1 MSENNFMTS
10 DLGAVTAYAAAVEK
24 GYTGTQDEFGQLL
37 ANFAGS
43 AQQVAEDR
51 TAVEDAKKAVDQ
63 QVSNFDT
70 HVEEKKAEASESIS
84 SAANTAKEEG
94 IAAIQETSISGV
106 KSVQDKTAEGIKAL
120 ETSSQI
126 GVSNINS
133 AVEEGKKNFVT
144 DDTLKISGRAADA
157 KATGDKIG
165 KLKEDI
171 VYKRNTRL
179 IPVQFDTILGY
190 YSSGGFESGKKEWN
204 ARLMRVPVKKGDK
217 YLYHGFCD
225 NIYGVS
231 FLNSDLSVIRQIH
244 VPVNEEFEM
253 DIDVV
258 EDASYIDFYSGLCS
272 VKTYV
277 LKYNKT
283 HTDDTDTGKIFIDS
297 SSELITTNDRYFSPL
312 LNDLVNS
319 VGMILKSI
327 TPETDT
333 VYKFSF
339 TAMQAASAYIDD
351 FCIVTNNNYSPGT
364 EVFYENIVAFVP
376 AGKTLRINDYNSD
389 IHTSKFEKLIP
400 ITEQYINGKI
410 PIVPSVVDIVKN
422 KDMNPVTSNAVYQAI
437 QSSMVNISTG
447 LPFVAVASSEAP
459 SAIKSVCQFVCDGTD
474 DNVEIQSAIN
484 SLASTGGKVL
494 LTKGKFFISSPIDT
508 GDTLVEL
515 CGEGALL
522 DLHEDTLNSDIRG
535 GTILQAVGNTD
546 LVHIGGAK
554 GTTVHDIAF
563 FGYGRNKADNTSYG
577 IKFTG
582 YADTDR
588 IYNCGFTNCAIAIG
602 SDITT
607 DMVYIHNLSVQRNK
621 IGIALYKTD
630 AEIHDCLF
638 CENIGMG
645 TVVWDDNT
653 YDINCADIC
662 VNDGKIYNNT
672 FRRSGMCYDVYKVY
686 GNESGLESDEVKPI
700 SSIVLLG
707 ATKIIGNYFFDCIY
721 ANCIRSM
728 SKTDFMYIE
737 GNSFTKW
744 GRIELEDDSKKAA
757 ICFEAGSVLGTIMN
771 NRFYSD
777 SNTQKFT
784 DKYAVYECNTDDDNS
799 YWRYSN
805 TYMNNFIGKL
815 TADTENKC
823 RIVGTAKE
831 NQIVNNI
838 VVN

>member
-1 MSENNFMTS
+1 M
-10 DLGAVTAYAAAVEK
+10 AYTV
-24 GYTGTQDEFGQLL
+24 
-37 ANFAGS
+37 
-43 AQQVAEDR
+43 
-51 TAVEDAKKAVDQ
+51 KAV
-63 QVSNFDT
+63 FG
-70 HVEEKKAEASESIS
+70 SESIVKTDTIYQYNS
-84 SAANTAKEEG
+84 GQVLQIEGLAFTNSTEFHLAIHGKDTAYVMTGTIENNTAKITIPEVLM
-94 IAAIQETSISGV
+94 INDFCTCNYRIDVFVYVIDNSSGYTKYKIIIPV
-106 KSVQDKTAEGIKAL
+106 KSRPRPEGYYVDLPTVPELKSLKQELNTAVDNFNDAYTEIDQLKS
-120 ETSSQI
+120 ETAS
-126 GVSNINS
+126 
-133 AVEEGKKNFVT
+133 
-144 DDTLKISGRAADA
+144 
-157 KATGDKIG
+157 
-165 KLKEDI
+165 LKEDI

-179 IPVQFDTILGY
+179 IPVQFETVLGY
-190 YSSGGFESGKKEWN
+190 YASDGFVSGKKEWN

-231 FLNSDLSVIRQIH
+231 FLNSDLNVIRQIH

-253 DIDVV
+253 DIDVGDGV
-258 EDASYIDFYSGLCS
+258 SYVDFYSGFYS

-277 LKYNKT
+277 LKYDKT
-283 HTDDTDTGKIFIDS
+283 HMDDTDTGKIFVDS
-297 SSELITTNDRYFSPL
+297 SSELTITNDKYFTPL
-312 LNDLVNS
+312 REDLVYGS
-319 VGMILKSI
+319 GMILKSI
-327 TPETDT
+327 TSEIDT
-333 VYKFSF
+333 VYSFSF
-339 TAMQAASAYIDD
+339 SSHQAASAYIDD
-351 FCIVTNNNYSPGT
+351 FCIVTNNNYQVDT

-376 AGKTLRINDYNSD
+376 AGKTLRINDYNSN

-400 ITEQYINGKI
+400 ITEKYINGKI
-410 PIVPSVVDIVKN
+410 PVIPSVVDIVKN

-437 QSSMVNISTG
+437 QSSMVNISTE
-447 LPFVAVASSEAP
+447 LPFIAVASSEAP

-484 SLASTGGKVL
+484 SLASTGGKL
-494 LTKGKFFISSPIDT
+494 FLTKGKFFISAPIDT

-607 DMVYIHNLSVQRNK
+607 DVVYIHNLSVQRNK

-653 YDINCADIC
+653 YNINCADIC

-672 FRRSGMCYDVYKVY
+672 FRRSGMCYDVYKIY
-686 GNESGLESDEVKPI
+686 GNESGLESDDVKPI
-700 SSIVLLG
+700 SSVVVIRR
-707 ATKIIGNYFFDCIY
+707 AYITGNNFFDCIY
-721 ANCIRSM
+721 ANCIRIIM
-728 SKTDFMYIE
+728 KPDFLLIE

-744 GRIELEDDSKKAA
+744 GHKDQTDDCRKSA
-757 ICFEAGSVLGTIMN
+757 ICFDKGSVLGTIMN

-777 SNTQKFT
+777 GNTQKFA
-784 DKYAVYECNTDDDNS
+784 DKYAIYECDIQYPND
-799 YWRYSN
+799 YWQYSN
-805 TYMNNFIGKL
+805 TYANNFIGNL

-823 RIVGTAKE
+823 RIIGTASQ
-831 NQIVNNI
+831 NQFINNVIVNGGN
-838 VVN
+838 

>member
-1 MSENNFMTS
+1 MGTSNDTTNETTEIVDINILPEVDTVPDGKKMMFIDSEDNSGGTIPF
-10 DLGAVTAYAAAVEK
+10 EK
-24 GYTGTQDEFGQLL
+24 MRKQIADNATDPVARAQI
-37 ANFAGS
+37 ANIAKLPAGS
-43 AQQVAEDR
+43 TTGDAELADIR
-51 TAVEDAKKAVDQ
+51 VG
-63 QVSNFDT
+63 
-70 HVEEKKAEASESIS
+70 
-84 SAANTAKEEG
+84 ANGK
-94 IAAIQETSISGV
+94 V
-106 KSVQDKTAEGIKAL
+106 YKTAGE
-120 ETSSQI
+120 
-126 GVSNINS
+126 
-133 AVEEGKKNFVT
+133 AVRGQVQENKEQT
-144 DDTLKISGRAADA
+144 DEAVASLNEA
-157 KATGDKIG
+157 
-165 KLKEDI
+165 I

-179 IPVQFDTILGY
+179 IPTQFETILGY
-190 YSSGGFESGKKEWN
+190 YYSSDGFESGKKEWN

-231 FLNSDLSVIRQIH
+231 FLNSDLNVIRQIH

-253 DIDVV
+253 DIDVGDGV
-258 EDASYIDFYSGLCS
+258 SYVDFYSGFYD

-277 LKYNKT
+277 LKYDKT
-283 HTDDTDTGKIFIDS
+283 HMDDTDMGKIFVDS
-297 SSELITTNDRYFSPL
+297 SSELTITNDKYFTPL
-312 LNDLVNS
+312 REDLVYGS
-319 VGMILKSI
+319 GMILKSI
-327 TPETDT
+327 TPEIDT
-333 VYKFSF
+333 VYSFSF
-339 TAMQAASAYIDD
+339 SSHQAASAYIDD
-351 FCIVTNNNYSPGT
+351 FCIVTNNNYQVGT

-376 AGKTLRINDYNSD
+376 AGKTLRINDYNSN

-400 ITEQYINGKI
+400 ITEKYINGKI
-410 PIVPSVVDIVKN
+410 PVIPSVVDVVKN

-447 LPFVAVASSEAP
+447 LPFIAVASSEAP
-459 SAIKSVCQFVCDGTD
+459 SVIKSVCQFVCDGTD

-484 SLASTGGKVL
+484 SLASTGGKVF
-494 LTKGKFFISSPIDT
+494 LTKGKFFISAPIDT

-607 DMVYIHNLSVQRNK
+607 DVVYIHNLSVQRNK

-638 CENIGMG
+638 CENIGMEN
-645 TVVWDDNT
+645 VVWDDNT

-686 GNESGLESDEVKPI
+686 GNESGLESDDVKAI
-700 SSIVLLG
+700 SSVVVIRR
-707 ATKIIGNYFFDCIY
+707 AYITGNNFFDCIY
-721 ANCIRSM
+721 ANCIRVIM
-728 SKTDFMYIE
+728 KPDFLLIE

-744 GRIELEDDSKKAA
+744 GHKDQTDDCRKSA
-757 ICFEAGSVLGTIMN
+757 ICFDKGSVLGAIMN

-777 SNTQKFT
+777 GNTQKFT
-784 DKYAVYECNTDDDNS
+784 DKYAIYECDIQYPND
-799 YWRYSN
+799 YWQYSN
-805 TYMNNFIGKL
+805 TYANNFIGNL

-823 RIVGTAKE
+823 RIIGTASQ
-831 NQIVNNI
+831 NQFINNV
-838 VVN
+838 VVNGGN